1 MATCS
6 VQEWIDAREE
16 SSISPDDSTYHY
28 SEREII
34 IAESLSNGE
43 LTIRE
48 GKTTISLL
56 LQDLKIYIENGDDLI
71 GISSAL
77 TLLLAV
83 FERIQDISEQEL
95 HLVINYFAVR
105 IGNEDNNPAYDAGLR
120 EIILLFKRIS
130 EMNTFNPSESSL
142 IIKSIFTLA
151 DKKHRFKDLTN
162 TVRQDV
168 YTVVSHFFK
177 QNSHILI
184 KDLGADKLVAGLLEL
199 ATFEKKASCLLIVF
213 PLISHISQFWGLGN
227 PELESLFTS
236 FIRYFPIKIGGL
248 QSESLRLSL
257 EMSNFL
263 TECIVS
269 NNFYASLAFPHFIQI
284 LQDHSSMSATTTHEI
299 FVMITTCVKRYS
311 REAVAAWST
320 NLWNLLKFEVWNSEN
335 EDYIEDS
342 LLILRSITISLERK
356 NFSHDETHGDP
367 LAKFVTEISNE
378 CRERIVD
385 SPQKFLLS
393 CGRIIHSIASSS
405 KLAFDLVTATILPSL
420 LTLSKDMK
428 LGSERMMILRVLHYI
443 LRAFVELL
451 DQKDMTSHQVRIE
464 TKGALATFQE
474 GLVEMLSN
482 AVVEFKRIALET
494 SPVEDFENDAIC
506 FVPALESLALLF
518 RIPCYLTRVEEG
530 MIVQELIQILVKSP
544 RDGVIHTEGLHAL
557 KNISIH
563 RPTVFVDMILPSL
576 LDELS
581 GLIVYDSKK
590 EFSEIQDINSLLN
603 DIADIA
609 CHPCLKE
616 LDTGF
621 PIGTTSHYWHRNFD
635 CFVNHLLKK
644 IDTFFLKKDHIRYA
658 TATVVALLKGLR
670 IFESELNSTHIKTAA
685 PDPYILPYEFFWCQ
699 ILKKALTL
707 NQKLG
712 VDSISDS
719 KKQYLNIRQLPN
731 EGDFLEDS
739 FLHLVGNILLIISRS
754 KLNTSDNN
762 IVLKFY
768 NQSLFL
774 EKIETKNFVEGLP
787 IHQDVIEPD
796 FMEIPRVSL
805 VSIYPL
811 VGVQPLVNDDKYLT
825 KTKIRLGI
833 NQNAGNLAKSTIL
846 RLLNLDERINSRI
859 RITILY
865 YLQILIAKFHCS
877 RDELKD
883 GGKLLDF
890 IELLVADSRHKTP
903 QYIQQLYQIIAYLTT
918 ASFACYDLKMMR
930 PIFKILCDGLD
941 PENHDPKTCTLVAQS
956 FRLILAKS
964 RILSEDNYVQVRSL
978 RKGYLLELTKP
989 LFTQYH
995 FYSKLVTQN
1004 NGCQTKGKDSYLIA
1018 LIGILRSMELTLL
1031 LNVIS
1036 IEELI
1041 TLTLDGTNVS
1051 NDDWAK
1057 AEYIKLLRNLI
1068 REQPEHMEKHI
1079 DSIIGRMI
1087 ERTHNT
1093 LERPSDANVEC
1104 RILALE
1110 VLRLVIEKF
1119 SLSLMLSR
1127 KVALMTELAVAK
1139 DDCHAGVRQAAAQC
1153 SLALIYVK
1161 P

>member
-6 VQEWIDAREE
+6 VQEWMDARGEE
-16 SSISPDDSTYHY
+16 NISPDDSKYHY

-34 IAESLSNGE
+34 IAESLSNE
-43 LTIRE
+43 IRE

-56 LQDLKIYIENGDDLI
+56 LQDLKIYIDNGDDLI
-71 GISSAL
+71 GISTAL
-77 TLLLAV
+77 KLLLAI
-83 FERIQDISEQEL
+83 FEQIQDISEQQL
-95 HLVINYFAVR
+95 HFVIDYFAVR
-105 IGNEDNNPAYDAGLR
+105 IRNEDNHPAYDAGLR

-130 EMNTFNPSESSL
+130 EMNAFNPSESSL
-142 IIKSIFTLA
+142 IIKSIFALA
-151 DKKHRFKDLTN
+151 DEKHRFKDLSN
-162 TVRQDV
+162 AVRQEV
-168 YTVVSHFFK
+168 YTVVSYFFR
-177 QNSHILI
+177 QNSHILL
-184 KDLGADKLVAGLLEL
+184 KDFGTDKLVAGLLEL

-213 PLISHISQFWGLGN
+213 PLISHISQFWSLGD
-227 PELESLFTS
+227 PQLESLFTS

-299 FVMITTCVKRYS
+299 FIMINTCVKRYS
-311 REAVAAWST
+311 REAVSAWST

-335 EDYIEDS
+335 EDYVEDC
-342 LLILRSITISLERK
+342 LLILQSITTSLEHEK
-356 NFSHDETHGDP
+356 FSHEETHGDTF
-367 LAKFVTEISNE
+367 AKFVTEISNE
-378 CRERIVD
+378 CRDRMVD

-393 CGRIIHSIASSS
+393 SGRIIHSVASSS
-405 KLAFDLVTATILPSL
+405 KHAFDLVTTTILPSL
-420 LTLSKDMK
+420 LALSKDLK
-428 LGSERMMILRVLHYI
+428 LGSERMMLLRVLHYL

-451 DQKDMTSHQVRIE
+451 DQKDMTSNQAMIE
-464 TKGALATFQE
+464 TKGALAKFQE

-482 AVVEFKRIALET
+482 AVVEFKRITLET
-494 SPVEDFENDAIC
+494 SPVEDFENDAKC
-506 FVPALESLALLF
+506 FFPALESLALLF

-544 RDGVIHTEGLHAL
+544 RNGIIHNEGLHAL
-557 KNISIH
+557 KKISIH

-581 GLIVYDSKK
+581 GLIAFDSKK
-590 EFSEIQDINSLLN
+590 EFSEIQEINSILN

-621 PIGTTSHYWHRNFD
+621 PKGATSSYWHRNFD
-635 CFVNHLLKK
+635 CFVSHLLQK
-644 IDTFFLKKDHIRYA
+644 IDTFFLNKDDICYA
-658 TATVVALLKGLR
+658 TATVVALLKGLN
-670 IFESELNSTHIKTAA
+670 IFDGELNSTHIKSAT
-685 PDPYILPYEFFWCQ
+685 PDPGTLPYEFFWSQ

-707 NQKLG
+707 NQNFREN
-712 VDSISDS
+712 SASNS
-719 KKQYLNIRQLPN
+719 KKQYLDIRQIPN
-731 EGDFLEDS
+731 GGDFLEDS

-762 IVLKFY
+762 IVFKFY
-768 NQSLFL
+768 NQSLLL
-774 EKIETKNFVEGLP
+774 ENIETKDFVEGLP
-787 IHQDVIEPD
+787 MHQDVIEPD

-811 VGVQPLVNDDKYLT
+811 VGVQPLADDDKYLT

-833 NQNAGNLAKSTIL
+833 NQNAGNLAKNTIL
-846 RLLNLDERINSRI
+846 RLLNLDERINSRT

-890 IELLVADSRHKTP
+890 IESLVRDSRHKSP
-903 QYIQQLYQIIAYLTT
+903 QYIQQLYQIIAYMTT

-930 PIFKILCDGLD
+930 PVFRILCDGLY
-941 PENHDPKTCTLVAQS
+941 PEKHDSKTCTLVAQS

-989 LFTQYH
+989 LFTKYRL
-995 FYSKLVTQN
+995 YSKLVTQN
-1004 NGCQTKGKDSYLIA
+1004 IGCQHKGKDSYLIA
-1018 LIGILRSMELTLL
+1018 LIGILRSMELPLL

-1036 IEELI
+1036 IEELVA
-1041 TLTLDGTNVS
+1041 LTLDGTNVS

-1057 AEYIKLLRNLI
+1057 AEYIKLLCVLI
-1068 REQPEHMEKHI
+1068 RQQPENTEKHI
-1079 DSIIGRMI
+1079 DIIIERMI

-1110 VLRLVIEKF
+1110 VLRLVIENF
-1119 SLSLMLSR
+1119 GLSLMPFR
-1127 KVALMTELAVAK
+1127 KVALMAELAVAK

-1161 P
+1161 V